1 LFTTLTDRLS
11 KELDLKV
18 EVENNNKNQK
28 LIKKEWIRE
37 IIKVVI
43 KGLKI
48 ILIEKIKR
56 IRRRDKK
63 VVKVVEEIKKAG
75 VKILI
80 FLFYFLLIY
89 FFIS

>member
-1 LFTTLTDRLS
+1 M
-11 KELDLKV
+11 

-28 LIKKEWIRE
+28 LIKKEWIRG
-37 IIKVVI
+37 IIEVII

-56 IRRRDKK
+56 IRRRDKE

-75 VKILI
+75 VKILKKDKWEI
-80 FLFYFLLIY
+80 EKELVLKKKKVSMPKNKILRI
-89 FFIS
+89 